1 MISTWEKD
9 GNVPS
14 FLQVVAMWYEL
25 LGVEPL
31 WVTARNDFY
40 KCRFTGGKIGPYIA
54 KIRQLVSKM
63 WEKPMSD
70 TDQVREFKRSI
81 KVSKLSEDILVD
93 PTTLQEWE
101 NLDTLLTYI
110 NSKWAQYPFPL
121 KDGAG
126 GSGSSGGRSGG

>member
-1 MISTWEKD
+1 MYMLVQNNPEFANPTATMIASWEKD
-9 GNVPS
+9 GKVPT

-25 LGVEPL
+25 LGAKPL

-40 KCRFTGGKIGPYIA
+40 KCRFTGGKMGPYIA

-81 KVSKLSEDILVD
+81 KVSKLSEDVLVD
-93 PTTLQEWE
+93 PTTL
-101 NLDTLLTYI
+101 
-110 NSKWAQYPFPL
+110 
-121 KDGAG
+121 
-126 GSGSSGGRSGG
+126 